1 MQILPC
7 SHTSH
12 TSHVSRTERRPIDGE
27 ILLHQRD
34 LARGAARLTGPPRV
48 LAPQVGR
55 SATSVSHLE
64 QTQGCRSTAIH
75 AVDRQPSGAGCPPP
89 QANGTAPH
97 LYRPDRHRAV
107 PGDEHLLCSTRRTV
121 VIRCIHRAWR
131 CWPFW
136 PAALLFHAV
145 ADSGARW
152 AGTCNIGCGRTPERW
167 RVRVRHRTAGGCL
180 EEGAAG
186 SSTGR
191 SEPLQQRL
199 VEVAWW
205 HENSCASCP
214 VDRHMRSRPQEDI
227 VSRVAHVASA
237 TTQTNGCHRGLHRPF
252 CICVRLCHRGVVSAN
267 AARSCG

>member
-1 MQILPC
+1 MQNVPC

-64 QTQGCRSTAIH
+64 QTQGCRSTAWT

-121 VIRCIHRAWR
+121 VIRSIHRAWR

-186 SSTGR
+186 PRLAGANRSSNGGLRLRGGMRTPARHVLSTDTCAHARRKTSLFALRTSHPQRHRQTVGTVACTDR
-191 SEPLQQRL
+191 SAYR
-199 VEVAWW
+199 
-205 HENSCASCP
+205 
-214 VDRHMRSRPQEDI
+214 
-227 VSRVAHVASA
+227 
-237 TTQTNGCHRGLHRPF
+237 
-252 CICVRLCHRGVVSAN
+252 
-267 AARSCG
+267 